1 LLKEQKKLLKEAGI
15 YLKKRWGQNLLI
27 DPQVLKGIIRL
38 ARISPDDT
46 VLEIG
51 SGLGTLTRGLADI
64 AQRVISLELDEKLHQ
79 LLKKELGHYPNLQI
93 IRADAL
99 SFDYSILGEGLKVVA
114 NLPYYISTPII
125 FRLLEYKNQIKDMHI
140 MLQREVA
147 TRIRALPGQ
156 KDYSP
161 LSIAVQLYCEVEECL
176 QVSAQAFWP
185 SPRVESSLLRITPL
199 PGPRVALLD
208 EALFFQLV
216 RVSFAQRRKTL
227 RNSLKAVQNITIEP
241 RLLEEAFSKV
251 KIDPRRRGETL
262 ALEEWAALSNYLSSK
277 PRI

>member
-99 SFDYSILGEGLKVVA
+99 SFDYSILGGCW
-114 NLPYYISTPII
+114 N
-125 FRLLEYKNQIKDMHI
+125 IK
-140 MLQREVA
+140 
-147 TRIRALPGQ
+147 IR
-156 KDYSP
+156 
-161 LSIAVQLYCEVEECL
+161 
-176 QVSAQAFWP
+176 
-185 SPRVESSLLRITPL
+185 
-199 PGPRVALLD
+199 
-208 EALFFQLV
+208 
-216 RVSFAQRRKTL
+216 
-227 RNSLKAVQNITIEP
+227 
-241 RLLEEAFSKV
+241 
-251 KIDPRRRGETL
+251 
-262 ALEEWAALSNYLSSK
+262 
-277 PRI
+277 

>member
-1 LLKEQKKLLKEAGI
+1 MLKEQKKLLKEAGI

-161 LSIAVQLYCEVEECL
+161 LSIAECL

-227 RNSLKAVQNITIEP
+227 RNSLKTTRCLGIESD
-241 RLLEEAFSKV
+241 LIEEAFRET